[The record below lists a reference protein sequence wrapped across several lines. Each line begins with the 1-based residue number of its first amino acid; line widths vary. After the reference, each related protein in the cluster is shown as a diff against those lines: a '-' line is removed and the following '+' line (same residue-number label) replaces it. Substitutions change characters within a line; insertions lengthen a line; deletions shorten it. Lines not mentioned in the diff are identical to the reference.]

1 MSLSIAIVG
10 LPNVGKS
17 TLFNALLKKAQAEA
31 ENRPFTTI
39 EPNIGVV
46 DVPDPRLAKLA
57 ELVSPEK
64 IVPATTQFVD
74 IAGLVSGAHKGEGL
88 GNQFLSH
95 IRETD
100 SIALVVRCFDDP
112 KVTHVSGKVN
122 PIDDLRTIALELILA
137 DQQTLEKLIYA
148 EQKLAKGGDKEA
160 AERVELME
168 RIAEAFEREQM
179 ASRVGFTH
187 EERAALG
194 NIPLITLKPSLVVAN
209 VNEEDVAHPSKN
221 DFYQQAETWAEE
233 NGAGLVAVSAKIES
247 ELSVMEESEAAEFL
261 ESLGLEES
269 NLDRFIRAAYQLLGL
284 ITFYTAGPKEARA
297 WPIPKD
303 STAPQAAGAI
313 HTDFQQKFIRADV
326 ISYDDYVAAGSE
338 SAAAAAGKQR
348 SEGKDY
354 VVQDGDVL
362 LIKHG
367 A

>member
-1 MSLSIAIVG
+1 MKDYELLSIVSGG
-10 LPNVGKS
+10 L
-17 TLFNALLKKAQAEA
+17 AEA
-31 ENRPFTTI
+31 EATK
-39 EPNIGVV
+39 VSD
-46 DVPDPRLAKLA
+46 DVGNALAKLGGKA
-57 ELVSPEK
+57 EEDTVWGRRRLAYEIGKDDHGWYVITRFSMDPAKVDEFQKALNLNAKVIRTVLVNASEVPTPE
-64 IVPATTQFVD
+64 
-74 IAGLVSGAHKGEGL
+74 
-88 GNQFLSH
+88 
-95 IRETD
+95 
-100 SIALVVRCFDDP
+100 
-112 KVTHVSGKVN
+112 
-122 PIDDLRTIALELILA
+122 
-137 DQQTLEKLIYA
+137 
-148 EQKLAKGGDKEA
+148 EA

>member
-1 MSLSIAIVG
+1 MSLSIGIVG

-39 EPNIGVV
+39 EPNVGVV
-46 DVPDPRLAKLA
+46 DVPDPRLVKLA
-57 ELVSPEK
+57 ELVKPEK
-64 IVPATTQFVD
+64 VVSATTEFVD

-100 SIALVVRCFDDP
+100 AIALVARCFEDP
-112 KVTHVSGKVN
+112 KVTHVAGKVN
-122 PIDDLRTIALELILA
+122 PVDDLRTIAVELILS
-137 DQQTLEKLIYA
+137 DQQTLEKLLYA
-148 EQKLAKGGDKEA
+148 DQKLAKGGDKEA
-160 AERVELME
+160 AERVELLE
-168 RIAEAFEREQM
+168 RIAEAFNRERL

-187 EERAALG
+187 DEREALG
-194 NIPLITLKPSLVVAN
+194 NIPLITLKPLLVVAN
-209 VNEEDVAHPSKN
+209 VNEDDVAHPGKN
-221 DFYQQAETWAEE
+221 SFYQQAETWAEE
-233 NGAGLVAVSAKIES
+233 QGAGIVAVSAKIES
-247 ELSVMEESEAAEFL
+247 ELAVMDDSEAAEFL
-261 ESLGLEES
+261 ESLGLKES

-297 WPIPKD
+297 WPIRD
-303 STAPQAAGAI
+303 GSTAPEAAGAI

-338 SAAAAAGKQR
+338 SAAAAAGQQR
-348 SEGKDY
+348 SEGKEY